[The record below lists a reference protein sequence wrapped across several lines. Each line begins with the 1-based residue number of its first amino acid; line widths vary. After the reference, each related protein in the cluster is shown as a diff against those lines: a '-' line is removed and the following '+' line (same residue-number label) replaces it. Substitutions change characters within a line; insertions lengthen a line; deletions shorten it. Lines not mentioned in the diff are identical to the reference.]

1 MADANINL
9 TVSFPV
15 YGLMARE
22 ENADGVAEF
31 DEVAPQ
37 KGLPK
42 RTISGKPAWV
52 RRLPKVTKAWTPIVL
67 ENAIPIFS
75 SEAILKMVVAEDK
88 LTVKYGDLDTIA
100 LNSANEVSGFAAKA
114 VGVDKVR
121 LYLTARPPGSAQE
134 QVATTEIPVS
144 TFAPAPQVDP
154 SK

>member
-1 MADANINL
+1 MADASINL

-15 YGLMARE
+15 FGLMARE

-67 ENAIPIFS
+67 ENAIPVFS
-75 SEAILKMVVAEDK
+75 SEAILKMIVAEDK
-88 LTVKYGDLDTIA
+88 LTIKYGELDTIA
-100 LNSANEVSGFAAKA
+100 LNSASEVSGFATKA

-121 LYLTARPPGSAQE
+121 LYLTAKPLGSIQE

-144 TFAPAPQVDP
+144 TFASTP
-154 SK
+154 SVGSSK